1 MYHPPSQS
9 GYCRTEGGWF
19 LFLTKLLYF
28 QYMELKRVVVTGMGA
43 ITPLGNTV
51 EEYWTGLINGVS
63 GADMITQFDASK
75 FRTKFACEVKNF
87 EPTQFLDKKEARK
100 IDRFTQFAL
109 VVSDQA
115 MTDAGLNKDNIDPD
129 RIGVVFASGIGG
141 LTTFQHEV
149 TDFAKGDGTPRF
161 NPFFIP
167 KMILDI
173 AAGQISMRHN
183 LRGPNFAVVSAC
195 ASSTNA
201 IMDAFNLIRLGKADI
216 ILTGG
221 SEAVISEAGVGGF
234 NAMKAMSERND
245 DPKSASRPYDKDRD
259 GFVMGEAAGILV
271 LESLDHAL
279 ARGAKIY
286 CEVAGCG
293 ATADAYH
300 ITAPHPEGLG
310 ARNVMLAA
318 LSEAGMAPEEIDYI
332 NTHGTSTPIGDG
344 AEVKAITSVF
354 GEHAYKLNISATK
367 SMTGHCLGAAGV
379 IEAIA
384 SIQAVVNDIVPP
396 TINHFT
402 DDPELDPKLN
412 FTFNKSQQ
420 RPVRAALSNTFG
432 FGGHNA
438 CVIVKKYPA

>member
-1 MYHPPSQS
+1 
-9 GYCRTEGGWF
+9 
-19 LFLTKLLYF
+19 
-28 QYMELKRVVVTGMGA
+28 MELKRVVVTGLGALTPMG
-43 ITPLGNTV
+43 NSV
-51 EEYWTGLINGVS
+51 DDYWNALVNGIS
-63 GADMITQFDASK
+63 GADMITLFDASK

-87 EPTQFLDKKEARK
+87 DPVQHLDRKEARK

-109 VVSDQA
+109 VASDQA
-115 MTDAGLNKDNIDPD
+115 MADAGLNKDNINPD

-141 LTTFQHEV
+141 LITFQHEV
-149 TDFAKGDGTPRF
+149 TDFARGDGTPRF

-183 LRGPNFAVVSAC
+183 LRGPNYAVVSAC

-201 IMDAFNLIRLGKADI
+201 MIDAHNLLRLGKADI

-245 DPKSASRPYDKDRD
+245 DPKTASRPYDKERD
-259 GFVMGEAAGILV
+259 GFVMGEAGGVVV
-271 LESLDHAL
+271 LEELEHAK

-286 CEVAGCG
+286 CELVGGG
-293 ATADAYH
+293 ATADAHH

-310 ARNVMLAA
+310 AKNVMLVA
-318 LSEAGMAPEEIDYI
+318 LDDAGMKPEDIDYI
-332 NTHGTSTPIGDG
+332 NTHGTSTPLGDI
-344 AEVKAITSVF
+344 AEVKAIADVF
-354 GEHAYKLNISATK
+354 GEHAYKLNISSTK

-384 SIQAVVNDIVPP
+384 CIKSVIHDVVPP

-412 FTFNKSQQ
+412 FTFNKAQH
-420 RPVRAALSNTFG
+420 RTVNAALSNTFG

-438 CVIVKKYPA
+438 CVILKKYTG